1 MKTTLRDVFLFTF
14 PGLLLIVLTACGGGS
29 SSPAPMT
36 TATPMT
42 TPTPMTTSTY
52 TIGGTV
58 TGLSAWGLVLQ
69 NNAGD
74 DLAVCTDC
82 AFTFKAA
89 LAPAQPFLLEA
100 SRTSSRYYVSRFMDE
115 LITLRTPKIIHPK
128 NFE

>member
-1 MKTTLRDVFLFTF
+1 VKTTLRDVFLFTF

-36 TATPMT
+36 T
-42 TPTPMTTSTY
+42 PTPMTTSTY

-58 TGLSAWGLVLQ
+58 TGLPSGLVLVLQ